1 MLLFDG
7 MMSLLQQQSCPSGS
21 LVWTQD
27 RTRVSSR
34 QCLHV
39 TMGRVSHTPAACCC
53 HVSLVCGRV
62 SCSNVFEDVYQAV
75 VYGIEEQLTGET

>member
-1 MLLFDG
+1 
-7 MMSLLQQQSCPSGS
+7 
-21 LVWTQD
+21 
-27 RTRVSSR
+27 
-34 QCLHV
+34 
-39 TMGRVSHTPAACCC
+39 MGRVSHTPAACCC